1 MNARSLITI
10 VAVAVL
16 SIVGL
21 AYLTF
26 GVVGYD
32 PFDRPLLMTVNLDR
46 SGGLLLT
53 SPVTYRGVQVGKVT
67 DIALRPGGVRVSVRV
82 DGDTRIPADTEV
94 AVANLSAAGEQYLDF
109 RPRTDSGPFLT
120 TGAVVDPKNT
130 RTPVPFPE
138 VVSNVTQLV
147 SEIDPSKIN
156 VLVHEAQL
164 AFNGTAPDIRRIVD
178 GGTYLLNG
186 LTGVLPQTI
195 NILHNGGTT
204 LATVSDLSGH
214 ITGLSGSAKHLTRT
228 VRGADG
234 TIRDVLDQAP
244 GTLGR
249 VDDVVRE
256 NSSRA
261 GSLVGNL
268 VDVTDVVSDRL
279 PAISQFLP
287 LMTKLGPALNS
298 VIYNGTVNVLVD
310 LYPRPVCDYGTPRR
324 APQLGGSP
332 LTRIHRYCTTTGPRL
347 QQRGAQYAPRPRGD
361 HTDRAS
367 RGTHPEDRAGPLP
380 ERNGNR

>member
-1 MNARSLITI
+1 VNTRSLLTI

-16 SIVGL
+16 SVVGL

-32 PFDRPLLMTVNLDR
+32 PFDRPLRMTVNLDR

-67 DIALRPGGVRVSVRV
+67 DIELRPGGVRIGVRL
-82 DGDTRIPADTEV
+82 DGDTRIPADTE
-94 AVANLSAAGEQYLDF
+94 AVVGNLSAAGEQYLDF
-109 RPRTDSGPFLT
+109 RPRVDSGPFLAD
-120 TGAVVDPKNT
+120 GAVVNPKDT
-130 RTPVPFPE
+130 RTPVPFPQ
-138 VVSNVTQLV
+138 VVSHVTQLM

-156 VLVHEAQL
+156 VLVHESQL
-164 AFNGTAPDIRRIVD
+164 AFNGTAPDVRRIVD

-195 NILHNGGTT
+195 NTLHNGGTT
-204 LATVSDLSGH
+204 LATVSDLGGH
-214 ITGLSGSAKHLTRT
+214 ITGLAGSARHLTRT

-234 TIRDVLDQAP
+234 TIREVLDEAP
-244 GTLGR
+244 GALNR
-249 VDDVVRE
+249 VNDVVRE
-256 NSSRA
+256 NQSDA
-261 GSLVGNL
+261 GSLIGNL

-287 LMTKLGPALNS
+287 LMAKLGPALGT
-298 VIYNGTVNVLVD
+298 VIHDGKVNVLID

-324 APQLGGSP
+324 APQIGGSP
-332 LTRIHRYCTTTGPRL
+332 PTRIHRYCTMNGPRL
-347 QQRGAQYAPRPRGD
+347 QQRGSQNVPRPRGD
-361 HTDRAS
+361 HTDRPPPGA
-367 RGTHPEDRAGPLP
+367 HPEDRAGPIP
-380 ERNGNR
+380 GRDGQR

>member
-1 MNARSLITI
+1 VNTRSLITI

-16 SIVGL
+16 SLVGL

-32 PFDRPLLMTVNLDR
+32 PFDRPLRMAVNLDR

-67 DIALRPGGVRVSVRV
+67 DIALRPGGVRVGLRLT
-82 DGDTRIPADTEV
+82 GDTRIPADTEV

-120 TGAVVDPKNT
+120 NGAVINPKDT

-138 VVSNVTQLV
+138 VVSNLTQLMG
-147 SEIDPSKIN
+147 EIDPNKIN
-156 VLVHEAQL
+156 VLVHESQL
-164 AFNGTAPDIRRIVD
+164 AFAGTAPDVRRIVD

-204 LATVSDLSGH
+204 LATVSDVSGH
-214 ITGLSGSAKHLTRT
+214 ITGLSGSARHLTRT
-228 VRGADG
+228 IRGADG
-234 TIRDVLDQAP
+234 TIRDVLDEAP
-244 GTLGR
+244 GTLDL
-249 VDDVVRE
+249 VDKVVRE
-256 NSSRA
+256 NDSKA
-261 GSLVGNL
+261 GALVGNL
-268 VDVTDVVSDRL
+268 VSVTDVVSDRL

-287 LMTKLGPALNS
+287 LMARLGPAFGQVVHS
-298 VIYNGTVNVLVD
+298 GKVDVLID

-324 APQLGGSP
+324 APQIGGSP
-332 LTRIHRYCTTTGPRL
+332 PTRIHRYCSMSGPRL
-347 QQRGAQYAPRPRGD
+347 QQRGAQYVPRPRGD
-361 HTDRAS
+361 HTDRPPHGA
-367 RGTHPEDRAGPLP
+367 RPEDRAGPVP
-380 ERNGNR
+380 ERNGHR